1 MAYATVA
8 DVEARLGRPLEA
20 GETTVVQTRLNDV
33 ELLIRSRIPDLDA
46 KVADG
51 TLDVEVVIMVE
62 SEAVLRLIRNPE
74 GYTAET
80 DGNYSYQ
87 ISVKVASGRI
97 DILASE
103 WALLGVRAGAYVI
116 RPYIGPYP
124 GRCYPPYPWE
134 DIGSWPT

>member
-1 MAYATVA
+1 VAYATVA

-20 GETTVVQTRLNDV
+20 GETTIVETRLNDV

-46 KVADG
+46 RVANG

-62 SEAVLRLIRNPE
+62 AEAVLRLIRNPE

-97 DILASE
+97 DILSSE

-124 GRCYPPYPWE
+124 GRCYPPNPWE